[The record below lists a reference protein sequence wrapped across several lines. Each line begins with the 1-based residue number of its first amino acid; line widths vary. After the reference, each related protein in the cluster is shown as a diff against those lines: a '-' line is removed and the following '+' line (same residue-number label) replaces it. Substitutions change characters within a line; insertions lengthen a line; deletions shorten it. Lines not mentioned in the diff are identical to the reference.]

1 MTRWDAFTALCGYLR
16 AGLLG
21 GERYR
26 HGGVAWESLIEIAS
40 FHYVT
45 PTLAR
50 CLGRDADVPEDVRE
64 YFEAAAALNARR
76 NELMQRGLA
85 RVVGLLN
92 AIDIEPMPLKGAAH
106 LAEGLYPEPSLRL
119 LGDVDILIPS
129 NRGADAEAAL
139 KAGGF
144 ARRPADILPPPQ
156 HHHLP
161 ILHDSETGIGAELHT
176 DVISRSPDAVIATD
190 WFRQSARPAMF
201 RGQRIL
207 LPDPT
212 RNAGHII
219 FHSEIFHEH
228 HALKRVQ
235 LRHLLDLALIQTRH
249 ESAIDWNMLDRR
261 FSAAGLGEVLATY
274 LGFAEELL
282 GRPAPKLTHAPR
294 ANAMEDMR
302 GAESRDGFHV
312 QIETLKG
319 MCNRLLTELSHMT
332 VSRNHYREL
341 AGNLEYGLMHAN
353 AARDDLANVAGQT
366 RAAHDHFR
374 AEAQRLE
381 AELIRVT
388 AAHGEL
394 AAAHR
399 ELGVAHDQ
407 AGRELSSMRE
417 STSWRLTRPLRAL
430 MSAVRRRP
438 GRPR

>member
-1 MTRWDAFTALCGYLR
+1 MTRWDAFKALCGYLR

-21 GERYR
+21 GERPR
-26 HGGVAWESLIEIAS
+26 HGGIAWESLIEIAS

-45 PTLAR
+45 PALAW
-50 CLGRDADVPEDVRE
+50 CLGKDEGVPRDVRE
-64 YFEAAAALNARR
+64 YFAAAAALNERR
-76 NELMQRGLA
+76 NELMQCGLA

-106 LAEGLYPEPSLRL
+106 LADGLYPAPSLRL

-129 NRGADAEAAL
+129 DRGADAEAAL

-144 ARRPADILPPPQ
+144 AGKPSDILPGPQ

-161 ILHDSETGIGAELHT
+161 ILHDSETGVGVELHT
-176 DVISRSPDAVIATD
+176 DVISRSPDAVIATA
-190 WFRQSARPAMF
+190 WFRQSARTAAF

-207 LPDPT
+207 LPEPT

-228 HALKRVQ
+228 HALKKVQ
-235 LRHLLDLALIQTRH
+235 LRHLLDLALMQARH
-249 ESAIDWNMLDRR
+249 ESLIDWEMLDRR

-274 LGFAEELL
+274 LGFAEELF
-282 GRPAPKLTHAPR
+282 GRPAPKLSHVPR

-319 MCNRLLTELSHMT
+319 MCDRLVTELSHMT

-374 AEAQRLE
+374 SEAQRLE

-388 AAHGEL
+388 AAH
-394 AAAHR
+394 R
-399 ELGVAHDQ
+399 ELGVARDQ

-430 MSAVRRRP
+430 MTAVRRRP
-438 GRPR
+438 GRLR